1 MNAPLGAG
9 ALLCIALSFPLAHGQ
24 SSLIFDRAFAQ
35 HLTPAQLK
43 KIYLACDLASSTTRL
58 EMQEA
63 MKCSVVSEELKQ
75 REFGGDF
82 DRMLAWWKTQRRKE
96 EKRTAVRGSP

>member
-43 KIYLACDLASSTTRL
+43 QIYLACDLASSTTRL

>member
-9 ALLCIALSFPLAHGQ
+9 ALLCLALSLPLAHGQ
-24 SSLIFDRAFAQ
+24 SPLIFDRAFAQ

-43 KIYLACDLASSTTRL
+43 HIYLACDLASSSNRL
-58 EMQEA
+58 AMQEA

-82 DRMLAWWKTQRRKE
+82 ERMLAWWRTQRQKD
-96 EKRTAVRGSP
+96 EKRTAGSGSH